1 MASVE
6 IQGKRVYFRIPQK
19 SKVDEMPVWQK
30 VSKDS
35 KSYYVINR
43 THPLINKF
51 LSDNKNNLAFL
62 KLFENTIP
70 YYDIFSL
77 LSSDKESVVTWQ
89 EENEED
95 LNSIKELINLLK
107 KSKMKSEKILTQ
119 IEYFLKDSD
128 LNITSDQ
135 IQKIL

>member
-1 MASVE
+1 M
-6 IQGKRVYFRIPQK
+6 
-19 SKVDEMPVWQK
+19 
-30 VSKDS
+30 
-35 KSYYVINR
+35 
-43 THPLINKF
+43 
-51 LSDNKNNLAFL
+51 
-62 KLFENTIP
+62 
-70 YYDIFSL
+70 
-77 LSSDKESVVTWQ
+77 TWQ

-95 LNSIKELINLLK
+95 LNSIKALIKLLK

>member
-1 MASVE
+1 M
-6 IQGKRVYFRIPQK
+6 
-19 SKVDEMPVWQK
+19 
-30 VSKDS
+30 
-35 KSYYVINR
+35 
-43 THPLINKF
+43 INKF

-95 LNSIKELINLLK
+95 LNSIKELIKLLK

-119 IEYFLKDSD
+119 IEYFLKNSD
-128 LNITSDQ
+128 LNITEDQ

>member
-6 IQGKRVYFRIPQK
+6 IQGKKVYFRVPQK
-19 SKVDEMPVWQK
+19 SKDDGMPIWQK

-43 THPLINKF
+43 SHPLINKF
-51 LSDNKNNLAFL
+51 LSEKKNNLAYI

-77 LSSDKESVVTWQ
+77 LSSDKESVVTWH
-89 EENEED
+89 EEKEED
-95 LNSIKELINLLK
+95 LKSIKELINLLK
-107 KSKMKSEKILTQ
+107 KSKMKSERILTQ
-119 IEYFLKDSD
+119 IESFLKDSD
-128 LNITSDQ
+128 LNITSDE
-135 IQKIL
+135 IQKML

>member
-1 MASVE
+1 M
-6 IQGKRVYFRIPQK
+6 GKDYSAEAVIKVLTDGAKNKLWDGMIKLLDRFRL
-19 SKVDEMPVWQK
+19 W
-30 VSKDS
+30 
-35 KSYYVINR
+35 INYDGG
-43 THPLINKF
+43 HWHNEK
-51 LSDNKNNLAFL
+51 
-62 KLFENTIP
+62 KLPT
-70 YYDIFSL
+70 DIEKTQHIL
-77 LSSDKESVVTWQ
+77 

-95 LNSIKELINLLK
+95 LNSIKELIKLLK

>member
-6 IQGKRVYFRIPQK
+6 IQGKKVYFRIPQK
-19 SKVDEMPVWQK
+19 SKDDEMPIWQK

-43 THPLINKF
+43 SHPLVNKF
-51 LSDNKNNLAFL
+51 LSENKNNTAYL

-95 LNSIKELINLLK
+95 LNSIKELIKLLK
-107 KSKMKSEKILTQ
+107 NSKMKSDRILTQ
-119 IEYFLKDSD
+119 IESFLKDSD
-128 LNITSDQ
+128 LNITADQ
-135 IQKIL
+135 IKKIL

>member
-1 MASVE
+1 M
-6 IQGKRVYFRIPQK
+6 
-19 SKVDEMPVWQK
+19 
-30 VSKDS
+30 
-35 KSYYVINR
+35 
-43 THPLINKF
+43 
-51 LSDNKNNLAFL
+51 
-62 KLFENTIP
+62 P